1 MKIEYIN
8 TEEYTEFIEFIE
20 FIVSAKKTKMEEFI
34 YIKKVLFE
42 LEKEDR

>member
-8 TEEYTEFIEFIE
+8 TEEYTEFIEFI
-20 FIVSAKKTKMEEFI
+20 VSAKKTKMKEFI